1 MEKGVFIAKCLL
13 VTYIL
18 TAGLL
23 MLLAL
28 LVYRFGISEEV
39 VSAAIIGIYVGAT
52 FLAGVMSGRKL
63 KSRRYLWGLLV
74 GSLYFLILVVL
85 SLLVDHSI
93 QDVAGNFFTVF
104 VICAG
109 SGMLGGMIS

>member
-1 MEKGVFIAKCLL
+1 MEKGVFMMKCLL

-28 LVYRFGISEEV
+28 LVHRFGISEKM

-52 FLAGVMSGRKL
+52 FFAGFFAGRKL
-63 KSRRYLWGLLV
+63 KARRYLWGLLA

-85 SLLVDHSI
+85 SLLADHSM
-93 QDVAGNFFTVF
+93 QDVAGNFFAVL
-104 VICAG
+104 VMCAG
-109 SGMLGGMIS
+109 SGMLGGMVS